1 MKYSIGAL
9 LVVAGFLAVNTDAM
23 QEAKE
28 KTRDD
33 LLRINEEV

>member
-9 LVVAGFLAVNTDAM
+9 LVIVGFLAVNTDAM
-23 QEAKE
+23 QEAKD
-28 KTRDD
+28 KNQDA